1 MAQDNNVSSLS
12 QDEQDRIA
20 NLNYEDARDE
30 LIAAVQ
36 RLEAGGLSLD
46 ESVRQWE
53 YGEALAQRAQ
63 QLLQDVRV
71 KLGEAEKRHQSG
83 QDTAGT
89 QENIR

>member
-71 KLGEAEKRHQSG
+71 KLSEAEKRHQSG

>member
-46 ESVRQWE
+46 ESVRQWK